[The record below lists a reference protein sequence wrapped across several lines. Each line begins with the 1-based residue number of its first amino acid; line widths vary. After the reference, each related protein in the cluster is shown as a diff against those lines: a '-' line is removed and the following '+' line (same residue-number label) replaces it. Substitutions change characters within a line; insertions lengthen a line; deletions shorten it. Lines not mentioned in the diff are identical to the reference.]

1 VVTIIYKNQTP
12 VSVSDSAVYNGDL
25 WIPVKQMKAKVGLEL
40 KPEGVCFEENCVPLP
55 VKNRDFYLNESGCT
69 FNLSAFSRLLGQP
82 VIYDEK
88 HHVWLLGEAGSV
100 HRNRL
105 QSLKAPDFTLPDLE
119 GNLHSLSHFI
129 GKKIFLVSWASW

>member
-1 VVTIIYKNQTP
+1 LITIVYKDQTP
-12 VSVSDSAVYNGDL
+12 FSISDSVVCNGEIWVPVDL
-25 WIPVKQMKAKVGLEL
+25 LKSKLGLEL
-40 KPEGVCFEENCVPLP
+40 KPEGVCFEDNCIPLP
-55 VKNRDFYLNESGCT
+55 IQDRDSYMSETDQT
-69 FNLSAFSRLLGQP
+69 FNLSAFSRLLGLP

-88 HHVWLLGEAGSV
+88 HHVWLFGEAGSV

-119 GNLHSLSHFI
+119 GNLHSLSSFI